1 MYAAILA
8 GGVGTRLWPR
18 SRQSQPKQFSD
29 IVGSGRTMI
38 QATADRISGLVD
50 ATDLYVVTGMPYAAL
65 AAEQLPDVPTENI
78 LAEPSGR
85 NTGPAIGLACLH
97 VHRRDPK
104 AIVAFLHSDHV
115 VLDPAAFRAA
125 LVHAQ
130 EAAELGYICTLG
142 IEPTFPHTGYGYIKR
157 GERIEATGEGD
168 GTLEIYTVEQFL
180 EKPDRTTAESFL
192 ADGGYY
198 WNGGIFVCRVDVM
211 LDEFARQ
218 LPELAAGLS
227 RIDAALAHSP
237 EVADETLAEVWPTLP
252 NISIDHGIM
261 EHAKAVATV
270 PLVAG
275 WNDVGSWDAL
285 EAILEQDDSA
295 NFVAK
300 GGLLTLESRG
310 NIVYTDKQVVALI
323 HVENLVVVD
332 TGDTLLVGDKQQMQ
346 KVKEVVER
354 LRELGLSEL
363 L

>member
-38 QATADRISGLVD
+38 QATADRIRTVISEK
-50 ATDLYVVTGMPYAAL
+50 DLYVITGLPYAAL
-65 AAEQLPDVPTENI
+65 AADQLPDVPVEQI
-78 LAEPSGR
+78 IAEPSGR
-85 NTGPAIGLACLH
+85 NTGPAIGLACIH
-97 VHRRDPK
+97 IHQRDPQ

-115 VLDPAAFRAA
+115 ILDSAAFCAA
-125 LVHAQ
+125 LERAKD
-130 EAAELGYICTLG
+130 AAEAGYIATLG
-142 IEPTFPHTGYGYIKR
+142 IEPTYPHTGYGYIQR
-157 GERIEATGEGD
+157 GAPIAGIPDHE
-168 GTLEIYTVEQFL
+168 LPVYTVEKFL

-211 LDEFARQ
+211 LDEFTRQ
-218 LPELAAGLS
+218 LPELAAGLA
-227 RIDAALAHSP
+227 RIDAALTHSP
-237 EVADETLAEVWPTLP
+237 EAADTTLAEVWPTLQ

-261 EHAKAVATV
+261 EHAQKVATI

-285 EAILEQDDSA
+285 EAILQQDETL
-295 NFVAK
+295 NYVAK
-300 GGLLTLESRG
+300 GNILSLQSRG

-323 HVENLVVVD
+323 HVDGLVVVD
-332 TGDTLLVGDKQQMQ
+332 TGDTLLIGDKQQMQ